1 MASLATLPSNKPM
14 GQAGDDPPG
23 LHLIVQIPCFNEA
36 DTLPAV
42 MAGLPRS
49 LPGIA
54 KIEVLVIDDGSTD
67 ETVAVAQQLGVHH
80 IVRHSANRGLAAAFQ
95 TGLDACLRRGAD
107 IIVNTDGDNQY
118 PGHQVA
124 ALIAPILAGEA
135 DMVIGDRQ
143 PTTIAHFSPLK
154 RFLQGFGSWVVQMA
168 AGVAV
173 PDATSGFRALT
184 RETALRQTILTRYS
198 YTLETVIQAG
208 RKGLRV
214 AHVPIVVN
222 EPVRAS
228 RLVKSTGYFVRRQ
241 AATILRIYLFYEP
254 LRAFFLLAA
263 PFVVAGGLLILRF
276 LYLYFTM
283 QTYGGRHMQSVVI
296 GGTLLTVGFL
306 IGVLGVMADV
316 NATNRILLEEVL
328 YRQRKAELT
337 PPPPE
342 E

>member
-1 MASLATLPSNKPM
+1 MASAATSPSNKSADP
-14 GQAGDDPPG
+14 QAG
-23 LHLIVQIPCFNEA
+23 LHLIIQIPCFNEA

-42 MAGLPRS
+42 VAGLPRT

-54 KIEVLVIDDGSTD
+54 RIDVLVIDDGSSD
-67 ETVAVAQQLGVHH
+67 DTVAVAKRLGVRYVVSHG
-80 IVRHSANRGLAAAFQ
+80 ANRGLAVTFQ
-95 TGLDACLRRGAD
+95 TGLDACLHRGAD

-118 PGHQVA
+118 PGDQIA

-143 PTTIAHFSPLK
+143 PTTVAHFSPAK

-168 AGVAV
+168 AGIDV

-184 RETALRQTILTRYS
+184 RETALRQIILTRFS
-198 YTLETVIQAG
+198 YTLETIIQAG
-208 RKGLRV
+208 KKGLRV

-254 LRAFFLLAA
+254 LRAFFLMAA

-276 LYLYFTM
+276 LFFYFFTAE
-283 QTYGGRHMQSVVI
+283 TYSGRYIQSVVI

-306 IGVLGVMADV
+306 IGVLGVMAEL
-316 NATNRILLEEVL
+316 NAANRVLLEEML
-328 YRQRKAELT
+328 YRQRKAELNRT
-337 PPPPE
+337 SPE

>member
-1 MASLATLPSNKPM
+1 MLQRGGNVAHGRRRS
-14 GQAGDDPPG
+14 
-23 LHLIVQIPCFNEA
+23 
-36 DTLPAV
+36 
-42 MAGLPRS
+42 PRE

-54 KIEVLVIDDGSTD
+54 KVELLIIDDGSRD
-67 ETVAVAQQLGVHH
+67 DTVAVAKQLGVDH
-80 IVRHSANRGLAAAFQ
+80 IVSHGANRGLAVAFQ
-95 TGLDACLRRGAD
+95 TGLDACLRHGAD

-124 ALIAPILAGEA
+124 ALVAPILAGEA

-143 PTTIAHFSPLK
+143 PTTVAHFSPLK
-154 RFLQGFGSWVVQMA
+154 RFLQGFGSRVVQMA
-168 AGVAV
+168 AGIDV

-184 RETALRQTILTRYS
+184 RETALRQNILTRYS

-214 AHVPIVVN
+214 SHVPIAVN
-222 EPVRAS
+222 EPLRES
-228 RLVKSTGYFVRRQ
+228 RLVKNTGYFVRRQ

-254 LRAFFLLAA
+254 LQAFFLLAA
-263 PFVVAGGLLILRF
+263 PFVAAGGLLILRF
-276 LYLYFTM
+276 LYLYFTL
-283 QTYGGRHMQSVVI
+283 QTYAGRHIQSVVI

-306 IGVLGVMADV
+306 IGVLGVMADL
-316 NATNRILLEEVL
+316 NAADRVLLEEML

-337 PPPPE
+337 RPSPE